1 VKKLILII
9 LVLVVG
15 VSVFLYFSK
24 GKKDVKE
31 NGKEQ
36 IFKIGRRDISF
47 IISSNGTVK
56 PRNRLE
62 IKPPVSGR
70 IEKILVREGSRVKKG
85 QILAWMSSEERALLM
100 DIARAKGEL
109 EKWKDTYRPAP
120 IIAPLDGFIIKKN
133 VEPGQSVS
141 SQETILVMADEL
153 IIQAQVDETDI
164 GYLKKGMKAKI
175 TLDAYPENSF
185 LGEIEHIAYESEI
198 INNVTI
204 YLVDIL
210 PLQKI
215 KILRSGMSATVDFV
229 VFDKKN
235 VLAIPEEFL
244 VRKGNRSYVFL
255 KIGVAEKKTQVKTGI
270 EDGFYIE
277 VVEGLNEGDL
287 IIKKKAPKRN
297 FKRMFGF
304 PMKKR

>member
-1 VKKLILII
+1 
-9 LVLVVG
+9 
-15 VSVFLYFSK
+15 
-24 GKKDVKE
+24 
-31 NGKEQ
+31 
-36 IFKIGRRDISF
+36 
-47 IISSNGTVK
+47 
-56 PRNRLE
+56 
-62 IKPPVSGR
+62 
-70 IEKILVREGSRVKKG
+70 
-85 QILAWMSSEERALLM
+85 M

-109 EKWKDTYRPAP
+109 EKWKDTYKPAP

-164 GYLKKGMKAKI
+164 AYLKKGMKAKI

-215 KILRSGMSATVDFV
+215 KMLRSGMSATVEFV

-235 VLAIPEEFL
+235 VLAIPKEFL
-244 VRKGNRSYVFL
+244 VKKGNRGYVFL
-255 KIGVAEKKTQVKTGI
+255 KIGSEEKRTQVKTGI
-270 EDGFYIE
+270 EDSFYIE
-277 VVEGLNEGDL
+277 VVEGLKEGDL

>member
-1 VKKLILII
+1 MKKLIFII
-9 LVLVVG
+9 FVLVAG
-15 VSVFLYFSK
+15 ISAFLYFSK

-31 NGKEQ
+31 NGEERL
-36 IFKIGRRDISF
+36 FKVGRRDISF

-141 SQETILVMADEL
+141 SQETILVMADKL

-175 TLDAYPENSF
+175 TLDAYPENFF

-244 VRKGNRSYVFL
+244 VRKGNRGYVFL
-255 KIGVAEKKTQVKTGI
+255 KIGSEEKRVKVKTGI

-277 VVEGLNEGDL
+277 VVEGLKEGDL

>member
-1 VKKLILII
+1 VKKLIFII

-15 VSVFLYFSK
+15 FSAFLYFSK

-31 NGKEQ
+31 NGEERL
-36 IFKIGRRDISF
+36 FKVERRDISF

-70 IEKILVREGSRVKKG
+70 IEKILVKEGNRVKKG
-85 QILAWMSSEERALLM
+85 DILAWMSSEERALLM
-100 DIARAKGEL
+100 DIARARGEL
-109 EKWKDTYRPAP
+109 EKWKDTYKPAP
-120 IIAPLDGFIIKKN
+120 IIAPLDGFVIKRN

-141 SQETILVMADEL
+141 SQETILVMADKL

-164 GYLKKGMKAKI
+164 GYLEKGMKAKI
-175 TLDAYPENSF
+175 TLDAYPDNSF
-185 LGEIEHIAYESEI
+185 AGKIEHIAYESEI
-198 INNVTI
+198 INNVTV

-215 KILRSGMSATVDFV
+215 ELLRSGMSATVDFV

-235 VLAIPEEFL
+235 VLAIPKDFF
-244 VRKGNRSYVFL
+244 VKKGNRSYVFL
-255 KIGVAEKKTQVKTGI
+255 KIGDEDRRTKLKTGI
-270 EDGFYIE
+270 DDGIYIE
-277 VVEGLNEGDL
+277 VVEGLKEGDL
-287 IIKKKAPKRN
+287 IVKKKNTNRN

>member
-1 VKKLILII
+1 VKKLIFII
-9 LVLVVG
+9 FVLVVG
-15 VSVFLYFSK
+15 ISMFLHFSK
-24 GKKDVKE
+24 KKNVKE
-31 NGKEQ
+31 NEKNQ
-36 IFKIGRRDISF
+36 IFKVERRDISF

-175 TLDAYPENSF
+175 TLDAYPENFF

-255 KIGVAEKKTQVKTGI
+255 KIGSEEKRVKVKTGI

-277 VVEGLNEGDL
+277 VVEGLKEGDL